1 MLLDVCYDGIFFF
14 KNEKDKFDFVL
25 IKVIIFLNKWYFFR
39 MMLNIVIYKVLFLD
53 LEICMK

>member
-25 IKVIIFLNKWYFFR
+25 IKVINFLNKWYCFR

-53 LEICMK
+53 LEIYMK